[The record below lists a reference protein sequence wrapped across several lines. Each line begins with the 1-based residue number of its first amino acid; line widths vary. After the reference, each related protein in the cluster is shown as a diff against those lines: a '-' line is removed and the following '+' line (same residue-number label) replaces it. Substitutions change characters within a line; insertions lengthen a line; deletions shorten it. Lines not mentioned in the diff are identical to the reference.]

1 MTDNWYEWVVTIFAA
16 GEIPPADEWQRM
28 QAWAEF
34 WSSIVFALIS
44 IGVLGLFVL
53 AFLFDRRRKLRQRVS
68 EQFESFRKKTVL
80 LMDQLDALRQRH
92 ETLPS
97 NDPDFKLPMTGATLA
112 MYNQVASD
120 LNGLWERWLGVMETW
135 ERAQRE
141 LKTRRWKLTAKPI
154 EEVQRLL
161 EAGDVDALVRESAVC
176 KERLDRLNQGHELA
190 RSSLNAARIELEC
203 RRTVMERQSMRGH
216 VEASDE
222 DQITAAETMLTAAE
236 EMIEA
241 DPIGARETIERT
253 RRSIAGPGE
262 TELPNPIRWDDG
274 RHLPTLVEDLAGD
287 VKRFRDSFASL
298 AQTQATRPV
307 GCGCFLLVM
316 GFVMNFFAPLV
327 PFTVFFVLP
336 WIVMIFGA
344 AWILYRTAQAFFGPS
359 LVSARIRGQGG

>member
-1 MTDNWYEWVVTIFAA
+1 MTDNWYDWVRPILAA
-16 GEIPPADEWQRM
+16 GEAPSADEWRRM
-28 QAWAEF
+28 QAWLEF
-34 WSSIVFALIS
+34 VTSIVLALIC
-44 IGVLGLFVL
+44 IGVLGMFVL
-53 AFLFDRRRKLRQRVS
+53 AFLFDRRRRLRQTVS
-68 EQFESFRKKTVL
+68 EQFESFRKKTVA

-112 MYNQVASD
+112 LYNQVASD

-154 EEVQRLL
+154 EEAQRLL

-176 KERLDRLNQGHELA
+176 KERLDRLKQGHELA

-203 RRTVMERQSMRGH
+203 RRTVMERQTMRGQ
-216 VEASDE
+216 VEVSDG
-222 DQITAAETMLTAAE
+222 DQIIAAETMLTAAE

-262 TELPNPIRWDDG
+262 TELPDPAKWDDG
-274 RHLPTLVEDLAGD
+274 RHLPTVFEELTGD
-287 VKRFRDSFASL
+287 VNRFRESFASL

-307 GCGCFLLVM
+307 GCGCLILVM

-336 WIVMIFGA
+336 WVVMIFGA
-344 AWILYRTAQAFFGPS
+344 VWILYRTAQAFFRPF
-359 LVSARIRGQGG
+359 VARPRIDGQGH